1 MVIRFFDKLFT
12 VLKER
17 TCNWDSIFIVRVYLF
32 LGATI
37 YNLTSLLKYSYWN
50 SNSKKPDKT
59 DKTWNNNLIRFITH
73 VSNNYYS
80 TKSVVVIFKIA
91 VGLGPNYLHIVTTQ
105 LVDFVD
111 QLSESR

>member
-37 YNLTSLLKYSYWN
+37 YNFNLTFEIQLLE
-50 SNSKKPDKT
+50 
-59 DKTWNNNLIRFITH
+59 
-73 VSNNYYS
+73 
-80 TKSVVVIFKIA
+80 FKFQETRQ
-91 VGLGPNYLHIVTTQ
+91 NW
-105 LVDFVD
+105 
-111 QLSESR
+111 